1 MRYLDPL
8 RRSTMFISIFLQ
20 SLLTAVAALLSTLS
34 IVPPDAGE
42 IIPGNFIVLLPVV
55 LLSIQ
60 AGGQCVVSRFLG
72 YNELPSIVLTSAYC
86 DLAMDEKA
94 FAGVAEN
101 AKRNRRILSMVMVFA
116 GAVIGGFMTK
126 SGNIGPTLWAVAA
139 IKLGMAG
146 VWLIWRS
153 KDGAVRLD

>member
-1 MRYLDPL
+1 
-8 RRSTMFISIFLQ
+8 MFLSFLLQ
-20 SLLTAVAALLSTLS
+20 SILTGIAALLSTLS

-42 IIPGNFIVLLPVV
+42 AIPANFIVLLPIV

-94 FAGVAEN
+94 FAGVTGN
-101 AKRNRRILSMVMVFA
+101 AKRNRRLLSMVMVVS
-116 GAVIGGFMTK
+116 GAILGGFMTK
-126 SGNIGPTLWAVAA
+126 SGDIGTTIWAVAA

-146 VWLIWRS
+146 VWMIWRS
-153 KDGAVRLD
+153 KDGGVRLD

>member
-1 MRYLDPL
+1 
-8 RRSTMFISIFLQ
+8 MFISIFLQ
-20 SLLTAVAALLSTLS
+20 SLLTAAAALLSTLS
-34 IVPPDAGE
+34 VVPPDAGD
-42 IIPGNFIVLLPVV
+42 IIPDNFIVLLPVV

-94 FAGVAEN
+94 FAGVTEN
-101 AKRNRRILSMVMVFA
+101 AKRNRRILSMIMMFV
-116 GAVIGGFMTK
+116 GAVIGGFTTK
-126 SGNIGPTLWAVAA
+126 GGDIGPTLWTVAA

-153 KDGAVRLD
+153 KDGVVRLD

>member
-1 MRYLDPL
+1 
-8 RRSTMFISIFLQ
+8 MFLSLLLQ
-20 SLLTAVAALLSTLS
+20 SLLTAIAALLSTLS

-42 IIPGNFIVLLPVV
+42 AIPDNFIVLLPIV

-94 FAGVAEN
+94 FVGITEN
-101 AKRNRRILSMVMVFA
+101 AKRNRRILSMIMVVT
-116 GAVIGGFMTK
+116 GAIAGGFMTK
-126 SGNIGPTLWAVAA
+126 GGDIGTTIWTVAG
-139 IKLGMAG
+139 IKLCMAG
-146 VWLIWRS
+146 VWMIWRS
-153 KDGAVRLD
+153 KEGAVRLE

>member
-1 MRYLDPL
+1 
-8 RRSTMFISIFLQ
+8 MFLSLLLQ
-20 SLLTAVAALLSTLS
+20 SVLTAVAALLSTLS

-42 IIPGNFIVLLPVV
+42 TIPDNFIVLLPVV

-94 FAGVAEN
+94 FAGVTEN
-101 AKRNRRILSMVMVFA
+101 AKRNRRILSMIMVVT
-116 GAVIGGFMTK
+116 GAIAGGFMTK
-126 SGNIGPTLWAVAA
+126 GGDIGPTIWTVAV
-139 IKLGMAG
+139 IKLCMAG
-146 VWLIWRS
+146 VWMIWRS
-153 KDGAVRLD
+153 KDGAVRLE

>member
-1 MRYLDPL
+1 MRSLNPL
-8 RRSTMFISIFLQ
+8 RRSTMFLSLLLQ
-20 SLLTAVAALLSTLS
+20 SILTAIAALLSTLS
-34 IVPPDAGE
+34 VVPPDAGE
-42 IIPGNFIVLLPVV
+42 AIPHTFIVLLPVV

-94 FAGVAEN
+94 FAGVTEN
-101 AKRNRRILSMVMVFA
+101 AKRNRRILSMVMVVT
-116 GAVIGGFMTK
+116 GAIIGGFMTK
-126 SGNIGPTLWAVAA
+126 GGDIGPTIWTVAA

-146 VWLIWRS
+146 VWMIWRS

>member
-1 MRYLDPL
+1 
-8 RRSTMFISIFLQ
+8 MFLSLLLQ
-20 SLLTAVAALLSTLS
+20 SLLTAIAALLSTLS

-42 IIPGNFIVLLPVV
+42 AIPDNFIVLLPIV

-94 FAGVAEN
+94 FVGITEN
-101 AKRNRRILSMVMVFA
+101 AKRNRRILSMIMVIT
-116 GAVIGGFMTK
+116 GAIAGGFMTK
-126 SGNIGPTLWAVAA
+126 GGDIGTTIWTVAG
-139 IKLGMAG
+139 IKLCMAG
-146 VWLIWRS
+146 VWMIWRS
-153 KDGAVRLD
+153 KEGAVRLE